1 MRRKEHPWKRIENED
16 SWFQVADA
24 ADVGANRRPAKT
36 HRGRRTDIK
45 TDPLVKERIKIDIG
59 TKRTHPQT
67 DPDARK
73 MQIDPKCEP
82 IKM

>member
-1 MRRKEHPWKRIENED
+1 MKMKILGSKWPMRPTSARIGSRQKRIE
-16 SWFQVADA
+16 VDA
-24 ADVGANRRPAKT
+24 G
-36 HRGRRTDIK
+36 ILK
-45 TDPLVKERIKIDIG
+45 TDPLIKERIKIDIS
-59 TKRTHPQT
+59 TNRTHPQT